1 MMSERPTDTW
11 LVAWRRTMLD
21 RLPRRRE
28 DTPWLWILA
37 AQAESDLSL
46 ARRMAIVEVLMDGRP
61 HPALDLRAAVEKR
74 LGEGCFGAQAEQTL
88 EADLAA
94 LCSWGVR
101 IDTSDTPGVEG
112 YYLLDPPVVRPCQPL
127 YQEEP
132 SPLQAEIYRT
142 WDGVRKMR
150 RMFEMFEFALRQ
162 VRTGTRLRH
171 PDWSDEQVEA
181 EARRLVT
188 GVEPATGWR
197 R

>member
-1 MMSERPTDTW
+1 MMSERRANTW
-11 LVAWRRTMLD
+11 LASWRRARLD
-21 RLPRRRE
+21 RLPDRHQ
-28 DTPWLWILA
+28 DAPWLWILA
-37 AQAESDLSL
+37 AQAETDPSL
-46 ARRMAIVEVLMDGRP
+46 ARRMAVVQVLMDGRP
-61 HPALDLRAAVEKR
+61 HPVRDLQAAVEEQ

-94 LCSWGVR
+94 LCSWGIR
-101 IDTSDTPGVEG
+101 IDTSDAPGVEG

-132 SPLQAEIYRT
+132 NPLQVEIYRT

-188 GVEPATGWR
+188 GVEPITGWR